1 MPAADVL
8 SMAAFDFELGALDLE
23 ESSDGSYT
31 FKPNAYLRVR

>member
-8 SMAAFDFELGALDLE
+8 SAAAFDFELGALDLE
-23 ESSDGSYT
+23 EGRDGSCA